1 MSDDAKAAAA
11 AAPAAVPYR
20 PDEAFAG
27 LFRAFTGGEP
37 SIGATLTA
45 RMVERSAGDPLL
57 VSTASD
63 MALFPGGG
71 APPRVESFRMSTRGF
86 IELTAVSHLPLA
98 LCYLA
103 RLCELGHERDALGA
117 IPALEG
123 HATRVRA
130 ANTEAMWRDRVAL
143 RAFRGL
149 EPRIVALVEHTVAR
163 TLDWLD
169 RATTDASLLR
179 FEALRTDYLEASA
192 GPGHGSMNDAMFA
205 TFCLAYLDI
214 AWRIGGWLR
223 GAGIDWSR
231 AMVLVSGQSGRPTA
245 GATWSTNNMCQ
256 LIASASDGALPP
268 ERLYVAPHAPGFSVA
283 DMPDAVGLVAL
294 EAQYR
299 RLWCHTRASVEVAR
313 RAFPQA
319 PACDAAHDVRPSDM
333 APIASV
339 HDRAACV
346 ARLRRIME
354 DPRQLLSNCVA
365 DYVVEQLRAC
375 GDRPEAVPIPGFTDV
390 RYGPA

>member
-1 MSDDAKAAAA
+1 VTDDPNVRPV
-11 AAPAAVPYR
+11 PAAYR
-20 PDEAFAG
+20 PDDAFAG

-37 SIGATLTA
+37 SIGAMLTA
-45 RMVERSAGDPLL
+45 CMVELSAGDPLL

-63 MALFPGGG
+63 MALFPGNS
-71 APPRVESFRMSTRGF
+71 APPRVESFRLSTRGF

-103 RLCELGHERDALGA
+103 RLCELGHEGDALET
-117 IPALEG
+117 IPALAG
-123 HATRVRA
+123 HAARVRA
-130 ANTEAMWRDRVAL
+130 ANTEAMWRERVAL

-149 EPRIVALVEHTVAR
+149 EARIVAMVEHVLAR
-163 TLDWLD
+163 TLDWLA
-169 RATTDASLLR
+169 RAGGDASMLR
-179 FEALRTDYLEASA
+179 FETLRTGYLEASA

-223 GAGIDWSR
+223 GAGIDWAR

-245 GATWSTNNMCQ
+245 GVSWSTNNICQ
-256 LIASASDGALPP
+256 LIASASDGGLAP
-268 ERLYVAPHAPGFSVA
+268 ERLYVAPHAPGFSAA
-283 DMPDAVGLVAL
+283 DLPDAQGLGAL
-294 EAQYR
+294 EREYR

-319 PACDAAHDVRPSDM
+319 PACEAAHDVRPSDM
-333 APIASV
+333 PAIASV

-365 DYVVEQLRAC
+365 DYVVQQLGAQ